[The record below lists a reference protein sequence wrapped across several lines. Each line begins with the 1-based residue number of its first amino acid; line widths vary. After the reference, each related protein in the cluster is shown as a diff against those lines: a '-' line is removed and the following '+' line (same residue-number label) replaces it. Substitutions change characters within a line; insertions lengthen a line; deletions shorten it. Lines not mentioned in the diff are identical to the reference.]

1 MPPVVSS
8 INPAQGPVSGGTT
21 VVITG
26 TGLTG
31 ATAVRFGAANAVSFT
46 VTSATQITAVNPAGS
61 AGQVVVTVTSPSGTS
76 NATVTFTYTVASL
89 PTVTGLLPSSGSTS
103 GGTTVTVTG
112 TNFSGATQV
121 RFGPVN
127 ASSFSVVSPTQIT
140 AVSPPGAAGAV
151 PVTVTTPAG
160 TSAAAPTSYF
170 FYVPAPVL
178 TVVSPSAGPSFGGNA
193 VTLTGQNLS
202 NATAVRFGVLPA
214 VFNSVSS
221 TQTSAIAPAGVGVVT
236 VTVTTPGGTSNSL
249 AYAYVSAPTLSGVS
263 PSSGPASSFTAV
275 TLTGTGLT
283 TATDVEAGG
292 MPAGFTVLSD
302 TQMTAAIP
310 PGPAGAVPIQVT
322 TVGGTSGTVTFN
334 RVAAPEI

>member
-1 MPPVVSS
+1 MPPVVSFV
-8 INPAQGPVSGGTT
+8 NPAQGPVSGGTT

-26 TGLTG
+26 TSLTG
-31 ATAVRFGAANAVSFT
+31 ATAVRFGAANAAFYT
-46 VTSATQITAVNPAGS
+46 VTSATQITAVTPAGS
-61 AGQVVVTVTSPSGTS
+61 AGSVPVTVTSPSGTS
-76 NATVTFTYTVASL
+76 NATVIFTYTVVST
-89 PTVTGLLPSSGSTS
+89 PTVTGLSPSIGSTG
-103 GGTTVTVTG
+103 GGTMVTVTG

-121 RFGPVN
+121 RFGSVN
-127 ASSFSVVSPTQIT
+127 ASSFSVVSPTKIT

-160 TSAAAPTSYF
+160 TSAAAPASYF
-170 FYVPAPVL
+170 FYASAPVL
-178 TVVSPSAGPSFGGNA
+178 TAVCPSAGPAFGGNT

-202 NATAVRFGVLPA
+202 NATAVRFGALPT

-221 TQTSAIAPAGVGVVT
+221 TEISATAPAGSGVVT

-249 AYAYVSAPTLSGVS
+249 AYAYVSAPTLSSVF
-263 PSSGPASSFTAV
+263 PSSGPASGTTVV

-292 MPAGFTVLSD
+292 VPIGFTVLSD
-302 TQMTAAIP
+302 TQVTAAIP
-310 PGPAGAVPIQVT
+310 PGAADDLPIQVT
-322 TVGGTSGTVTFN
+322 AAGGTSGTVSFH